1 MAEKHAGLSV
11 VCIRCGAGKHQT
23 ATVRDMKSHPQRIQ
37 TRLSLKDD
45 IQVANIDN
53 ANIVMQAR
61 GEKGAAY
68 GFRHVKKEFTTKGA
82 RWEESIL
89 ISQRILKTM
98 TTTMR
103 IPEVFASHRGLNRGP
118 GGSSDAR
125 TPMHIQ
131 EIRHKLSIMSSA
143 MNIFNSL
150 RRDTTSVGIPLN
162 KGLHCRM
169 LETRRCQL
177 IIEVSIPSRRTR
189 THTIKERTTDCDPGL
204 SREAA
209 SAAEKMISTMV
220 ILVRVDT
227 GGVWYMRPARLQLV
241 PRR

>member
-1 MAEKHAGLSV
+1 
-11 VCIRCGAGKHQT
+11 
-23 ATVRDMKSHPQRIQ
+23 
-37 TRLSLKDD
+37 
-45 IQVANIDN
+45 
-53 ANIVMQAR
+53 
-61 GEKGAAY
+61 
-68 GFRHVKKEFTTKGA
+68 
-82 RWEESIL
+82 
-89 ISQRILKTM
+89 
-98 TTTMR
+98 
-103 IPEVFASHRGLNRGP
+103 
-118 GGSSDAR
+118 
-125 TPMHIQ
+125 MHIQ

-220 ILVRVDT
+220 VCMTALPHTILNSRLTKKLQILVRVDT